1 MTFLKIFFIIFL
13 FLCSNTFIVYSQTSV
28 KEYESLKT
36 VMSPELHNHT
46 HVFKGIHSEVDAVFT
61 GLFVFYKTFIS
72 SQDGNSC
79 TFTPSCSEYA
89 LQSIKKKGVFLG
101 MLNSFDRLL
110 RCNGLSPKNYPY
122 DYDKHLLI
130 DPVE

>member
-1 MTFLKIFFIIFL
+1 MTFRKILFITIT
-13 FLCSNTFIVYSQTSV
+13 FLCSNTFIAHSQTSA
-28 KEYESLKT
+28 KEFETLKN
-36 VMSPELHNHT
+36 VMNPEVHKHT
-46 HVFKGIHSEVDAVFT
+46 GVFKGTDSEVDALFT

-89 LQSIKKKGVFLG
+89 LQSIKKKGVFIG

-110 RCNGLSPKNYPY
+110 RCNGLSPKKYPY